1 MPGAILL
8 KGFKEFGIEPI
19 GSLAGQGFAGA
30 LGDLY
35 WFGSFGHKRHSLQ
48 SAPSLGKLC
57 IRRHSCATPIDF
69 NNDIDFYNDNAILC
83 LYDVRVVRLG
93 LCVRAAN
100 LMCVGL
106 RVGFTRGNRRMFAP
120 PGGGM
125 IMQRING
132 FSKDRVINAP
142 VDRRV
147 DPDGATPAR
156 AVPAGLPA
164 WITADLIAETL
175 RAWQPYYAQ
184 LLTPEDAI
192 GILLNVGNLFGVL
205 SGVNKHETVCS
216 ISTGQ
221 QSGTGT

>member
-1 MPGAILL
+1 MPGTIFL
-8 KGFKEFGIEPI
+8 KGFKEFGIEPVR
-19 GSLAGQGFAGA
+19 SLDGQGFADT

-69 NNDIDFYNDNAILC
+69 NKDIDFYNDNAILC

-93 LCVRAAN
+93 LCVPAAN
-100 LMCVGL
+100 LIRVGL
-106 RVGFTRGNRRMFAP
+106 RVDFTRSNRRMFAP

-132 FSKDRVINAP
+132 FPKDSVVNAP

-147 DPDGATPAR
+147 DPDAATAAR

-175 RAWQPYYAQ
+175 RVWQPYYSEP
-184 LLTPEDAI
+184 LTAKDAI
-192 GILLNVGNLFGVL
+192 GILLNVGNLFAVL
-205 SGVNKHETVCS
+205 SGVNKHETVCR
-216 ISTGQ
+216 IGTGQ

>member
-1 MPGAILL
+1 MPG
-8 KGFKEFGIEPI
+8 GTCCFP
-19 GSLAGQGFAGA
+19 
-30 LGDLY
+30 
-35 WFGSFGHKRHSLQ
+35 
-48 SAPSLGKLC
+48 
-57 IRRHSCATPIDF
+57 
-69 NNDIDFYNDNAILC
+69 
-83 LYDVRVVRLG
+83 
-93 LCVRAAN
+93 AAN
-100 LMCVGL
+100 LIRVGL

-125 IMQRING
+125 VMQRING
-132 FSKDRVINAP
+132 FSKDRVLNAP

-147 DPDGATPAR
+147 DPDAATAR

-175 RAWQPYYAQ
+175 RVWQAYYSEP
-184 LLTPEDAI
+184 LTAKDAI

-216 ISTGQ
+216 IGTGQ